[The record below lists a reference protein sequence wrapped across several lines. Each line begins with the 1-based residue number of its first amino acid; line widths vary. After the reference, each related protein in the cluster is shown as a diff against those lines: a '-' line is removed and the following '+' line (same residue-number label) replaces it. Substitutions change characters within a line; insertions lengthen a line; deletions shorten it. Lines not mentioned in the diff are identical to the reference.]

1 MVPSQNHATSTTS
14 SLRPRNRRLISI
26 EDGEQPLQQNIE
38 LDPGL
43 RSAPLAEGYSSSSL
57 HPPRAISPSSSI
69 FRSTASNTRK
79 ASSRTQTVETGAT
92 RKWGLAVPTPSS
104 ATFLFS
110 PKYWEDSW
118 SSLQDVA
125 TTLLGTDSSKSRR
138 PSASLQSKYPH
149 TSSKYGVSIED
160 EWGPVNIESRIAAGS
175 QEDRLAEI
183 QARKRQIL
191 LTANGHNRHDARG
204 KHKRKLSVDD
214 TEVTVAEQTEDA
226 LVYVHPVQPT
236 DTVMGVAIKYGCQES
251 VVRKANRL
259 WANDSMQ
266 LRRLA
271 YIPVNACSVRG
282 QKISAPTTLLKPE
295 QESNRDVPLS
305 IPNSSTDWSIPTTPK
320 ATDTQQDSL
329 PSPSASATTT
339 SYDITVPH
347 IHESWVQISGFLTST
362 EVARLPRRTLGF
374 FPPTRRK
381 STSYHDATPSSAN
394 SPILSP
400 SESLP
405 NNIKRAISPALH
417 LPPMDR
423 YSRGQVASS
432 TKSPNTIAATLHG
445 PGGVGSLG
453 YEARA
458 PGPAQDKLNTFF
470 ATHFPNAVPALVPPV
485 AAGFPSSRNSF
496 ESIRSGVSTPG
507 GSGGLEQIGGK
518 VETWVRKLAAKGMRD
533 LASGNGSSLGSRRG
547 SAGQLV
553 NMEVQGDGDL
563 IELVGRIDSMAIND
577 GLDEP
582 IDSSGRDTSK
592 HSTNTTA
599 SDLKDD
605 QTLRERFPVGGRLF
619 ESITK

>member
-1 MVPSQNHATSTTS
+1 MIPLHNHATSTTS

-26 EDGEQPLQQNIE
+26 EDGEQPLQQNTE
-38 LDPGL
+38 PEPGFI
-43 RSAPLAEGYSSSSL
+43 SASLAEGYSSSSI
-57 HPPRAISPSSSI
+57 HPPRAISPSNSI
-69 FRSTASNTRK
+69 FRSTESNARK
-79 ASSRTQTVETGAT
+79 ISSRSRTAETSAT

-104 ATFLFS
+104 ASFLFS

-125 TTLLGTDSSKSRR
+125 TTFLGTDISSSRR
-138 PSASLQSKYPH
+138 SAPLQSKYPH
-149 TSSKYGVSIED
+149 TTTKYGGTIED
-160 EWGPVNIESRIAAGS
+160 EWGPAKAENRIAAGS

-214 TEVTVAEQTEDA
+214 TEVTVTEQSEDA

-236 DTVMGVAIKYGCQES
+236 DTVMGIAIKYGCQES

-282 QKISAPTTLLKPE
+282 QKIPAPTTLPKSE
-295 QESNRDVPLS
+295 QDSNGDMPT
-305 IPNSSTDWSIPTTPK
+305 PNSSADWSIPATPK
-320 ATDTQQDSL
+320 AINAQQDSL
-329 PSPSASATTT
+329 PSPSTTTTT
-339 SYDITVPH
+339 SYDTTIPH
-347 IHESWVQISGFLTST
+347 IHESWVQISGFSTST
-362 EVARLPRRTLGF
+362 EVARLPRRNLGF
-374 FPPTRRK
+374 FPSTRRK
-381 STSYHDATPSSAN
+381 STSYHDTTPSNAN
-394 SPILSP
+394 SPMLLP
-400 SESLP
+400 SESP
-405 NNIKRAISPALH
+405 PTNIKRAVSPALH
-417 LPPMDR
+417 LPPMTR
-423 YSRGQVASS
+423 HSRNQAVSS
-432 TKSPNTIAATLHG
+432 IKSPNTIAATLQG

-453 YEARA
+453 FEARA

-470 ATHFPNAVPALVPPV
+470 ALHFPNAAPALAPPS

-496 ESIRSGVSTPG
+496 ESIRSGMSTPG

-518 VETWVRKLAAKGMRD
+518 VETWVRKLASKGIRD
-533 LASGNGSSLGSRRG
+533 LGSGNGSNLGSRRG

-563 IELVGRIDSMAIND
+563 IELVGRIDSTTIDD
-577 GLDEP
+577 GPNEP
-582 IDSSGRDTSK
+582 SASSSASKDTKNATS
-592 HSTNTTA
+592 

-605 QTLRERFPVGGRLF
+605 QALRERFPVGGRLF